1 MEREMQRPSQKQA
14 ADRQTESQ
22 KKDVATGEELLK
34 QAREAADAT
43 AQSASRIT
51 QDVKTSVED
60 TASEIGSSLAD
71 KAGEAGR
78 EAAHTVRDVAERG
91 RSHTQK
97 YVRSIGKALEAGSR
111 SLEDD
116 GFAGTAGYVSAAGR
130 GLEYAADEIKDLNDG
145 GFTERVET
153 FVRDRPIITVG
164 VLALAGFALAS
175 TLKTSKGPAAS
186 GS

>member
-1 MEREMQRPSQKQA
+1 MQRPNQKQA
-14 ADRQTESQ
+14 TATARQTESQ

-43 AQSASRIT
+43 AHTASRLT
-51 QDVKTSVED
+51 QDVTASVEE

-71 KAGEAGR
+71 KAGEASR
-78 EAAHTVRDVAERG
+78 EAVQTVRNVAERG
-91 RSHTQK
+91 TDHTQK
-97 YVRSIGKALEAGSR
+97 YVRSIGKALAAGSR

-130 GLEYAADEIKDLNDG
+130 GLEYAADEIDELNAG

-153 FVRDRPIITVG
+153 FVRDRPMITVG

-175 TLKTSKGPAAS
+175 TLKPSKGPAARRS
-186 GS
+186 